1 MFKWFFHKKSSF
13 ATSQTKYCFF
23 HHPGFGG
30 AGRWNLVFC
39 NKSNEI
45 LLFGHFFFLREIDQ
59 KLMFCNK
66 SNEILLFLLFI
77 SGLFSFFF
85 AFGPLFG
92 FVFCNKSN
100 GILRFYDFSKKY
112 HFSWKCLLFD
122 ANFSFFTFCFKTCII
137 LHIFSQF

>member
-1 MFKWFFHKKSSF
+1 MRLVWFFPYNPYGRNFEPMTMKMIMRMKMVMILDTFSVFAKLIKNSCF

-23 HHPGFGG
+23 YSSSP
-30 AGRWNLVFC
+30 VF
-39 NKSNEI
+39 
-45 LLFGHFFFLREIDQ
+45 
-59 KLMFCNK
+59 
-66 SNEILLFLLFI
+66 
-77 SGLFSFFF
+77 FSFFF

-112 HFSWKCLLFD
+112 HFSWKCLLLD